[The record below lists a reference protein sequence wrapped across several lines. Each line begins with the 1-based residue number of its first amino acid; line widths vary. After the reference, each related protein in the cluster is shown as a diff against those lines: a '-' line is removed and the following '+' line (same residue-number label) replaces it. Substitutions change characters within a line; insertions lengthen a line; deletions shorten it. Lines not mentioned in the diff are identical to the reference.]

1 MKAAVQLSSHI
12 SLQAGVALAAV
23 ICLSVTQFSCKEP
36 HVAFAPYTVY
46 NCRDRTIMPDRTSS
60 ATGVDRDTIIV
71 CGGFHVR
78 WREKNGE
85 QWQVDFVASPFQQG
99 EKTIK
104 KGDKDPSPVLVLNDD
119 TAFKYTITVD
129 GKQHDP
135 QIIIMG
141 G

>member
-12 SLQAGVALAAV
+12 SLQD
-23 ICLSVTQFSCKEP
+23 
-36 HVAFAPYTVY
+36 VAFAPYTVY

-85 QWQVDFVASPFQQG
+85 QWQVDFVTSPFQQG